1 MKKVTVDEVMVTV
14 DEVMAWR
21 PCNLYTRERVTEL
34 FNDGDMLTAWD
45 ISVLDI
51 PIADRI
57 WALLHR
63 EFFTDS
69 DLRLIACAFAERV
82 IHIYERKYP
91 GDYRP
96 REVIRVARLFA
107 VGRATLKDLK
117 TVEAAAWA
125 AVWAARA
132 AEAAEAAA
140 RAAAW
145 AAARAAA
152 EAAVW
157 AAVWA
162 AARVAAEASAEAAA
176 VAAAVAANWAV
187 CDTTEATLLV
197 ARKAEY
203 RAQLDIIK
211 LYLEGQDEK

>member
-1 MKKVTVDEVMVTV
+1 MMRKVTIDQ
-14 DEVMAWR
+14 VMAWR

-34 FNDGDMLTAWD
+34 FNGGDMLTAWD

-96 REVIRVARLFA
+96 REAIRVARLLA

-117 TVEAAAWA
+117 TAEAAVWAAARAARAAAEAAAWA
-125 AVWAARA
+125 AARA
-132 AEAAEAAA
+132 AAWAAA

-152 EAAVW
+152 EAS
-157 AAVWA
+157 
-162 AARVAAEASAEAAA
+162 AEAS
-176 VAAAVAANWAV
+176 AVAANWAV
-187 CDTTEATLLV
+187 CDTTGATSNV

-203 RAQLDIIK
+203 QAQLKIITR
-211 LYLEGQDEK
+211 YLECNDAKSNN

>member
-1 MKKVTVDEVMVTV
+1 MKKVTVDEVM
-14 DEVMAWR
+14 AAR
-21 PCNLYTRERVTEL
+21 PCNLYTRERVIEL
-34 FNDGDMLTAWD
+34 FGEREYLTALD

-51 PIADRI
+51 PIEDRI

-69 DLRLIACAFAERV
+69 DLRMMSCAFAERV

-96 REVIRVARLFA
+96 REAILVSRLFA
-107 VGRATLKDLK
+107 MGEATLEDLK
-117 TVEAAAWA
+117 TAEAAAWA
-125 AVWAARA
+125 VADEAAAWDAKDAARVAARA
-132 AEAAEAAA
+132 AAARDAAA
-140 RAAAW
+140 RAAA
-145 AAARAAA
+145 ARD
-152 EAAVW
+152 
-157 AAVWA
+157 
-162 AARVAAEASAEAAA
+162 ASAEAAA
-176 VAAAVAANWAV
+176 MAAANWAV